1 MNRYCFLGSENLSFC
16 WRLCIQA
23 LLQIS
28 PPQMFDSERLV
39 WDFCQLEKKS
49 PILVDLSSMLKMM
62 TILMMMLILMLML
75 IAEVWSWF
83 SKVWPRFWSS
93 SLVKIVGSPFWSTSA
108 IPSPTSLY
116 LQKSYAP
123 RLSHWKFSFNQNLS
137 FLNRTPFGQGN
148 SSWIDQVINKLSA
161 FQRRSTVW
169 LVEPVHPSRGLSI
182 QRNGNKI

>member
-1 MNRYCFLGSENLSFC
+1 MQIHMQIGLKIHMQPHWQMQIQDVINLACAEWTTVFKIFC
-16 WRLCIQA
+16 WYCCC
-23 LLQIS
+23 
-28 PPQMFDSERLV
+28 V
-39 WDFCQLEKKS
+39 N
-49 PILVDLSSMLKMM
+49 VDIDLDVNVNDDVD
-62 TILMMMLILMLML
+62 IDVD
-75 IAEVWSWF
+75 AEVWSWF

-161 FQRRSTVW
+161 FQRRSTMW
-169 LVEPVHPSRGLSI
+169 LVEPVRPSRGLSI
-182 QRNGNKI
+182 QRNGTKN